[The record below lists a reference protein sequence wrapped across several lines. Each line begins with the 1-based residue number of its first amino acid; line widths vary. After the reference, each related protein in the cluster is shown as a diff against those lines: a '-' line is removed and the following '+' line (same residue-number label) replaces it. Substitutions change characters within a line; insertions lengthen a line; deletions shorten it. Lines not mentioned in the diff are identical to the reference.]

1 MELMQAPPV
10 PRQQDGATPEEPES
24 DGVIV
29 GRDRRWY
36 AVPAV
41 VALLAGGVG
50 LLVVMRSDDA
60 EPDPRLLV
68 IDEEGTVSLVDPT
81 TGREAFGVPDAVPS
95 GDLSRLLTAEAS
107 DERTVVQGLDASTG
121 AVLGEVE
128 VDGELAIRAVAPRGG
143 SVALTAPRPS
153 GAGVYEPESRSS
165 TDITVADLESG
176 RSHAYRLR
184 GNFEPETFSTDEST
198 LFLLEYWPPLEP
210 DRYFVRQLDIET
222 GAIAD
227 VDSPEVELNP
237 EMRGRARAQVMDP
250 DGTFLYTLY
259 TLPRTGEPV
268 YDPEATGDG
277 ARWAF
282 VHALDLENEWATC
295 IFLPLPFGQ
304 GAESSLNLAISPDGE
319 HVVVADTSTG
329 RLAAI
334 DTGELAVTDTVPVEQ
349 LRGEARPS
357 IVVTDDR
364 TSYFSTGWS
373 LVAVDGETLAAEE
386 AWWYDR
392 GSRAAAAPITGLD
405 LSPEGDHLRLAV
417 SSEIVVVDTS
427 TWRVTSRLDTRIGH
441 QIGLLGHPAGTLV
454 SAPLECAC

>member
-1 MELMQAPPV
+1 
-10 PRQQDGATPEEPES
+10 
-24 DGVIV
+24 
-29 GRDRRWY
+29 
-36 AVPAV
+36 
-41 VALLAGGVG
+41 
-50 LLVVMRSDDA
+50 
-60 EPDPRLLV
+60 
-68 IDEEGTVSLVDPT
+68 
-81 TGREAFGVPDAVPS
+81 
-95 GDLSRLLTAEAS
+95 
-107 DERTVVQGLDASTG
+107 VQGLDASTG

-165 TDITVADLESG
+165 TDITVADLERG

-304 GAESSLNLAISPDGE
+304 GAESSLNLAISTDGA

-349 LRGEARPS
+349 LRGEPHLLLLDRVEPGRRRWRDPRRRGGVVVRPGQPGGS
-357 IVVTDDR
+357 CADHRPRPVPR
-364 TSYFSTGWS
+364 GRP
-373 LVAVDGETLAAEE
+373 AAPGGEQR
-386 AWWYDR
+386 DR
-392 GSRAAAAPITGLD
+392 GRRHLDLEGHEPAGHADRAPDRAAG
-405 LSPEGDHLRLAV
+405 SPGWHAGV
-417 SSEIVVVDTS
+417 
-427 TWRVTSRLDTRIGH
+427 G
-441 QIGLLGHPAGTLV
+441 PAGVRVLMWALHRVAGNAWT
-454 SAPLECAC
+454 SPIPAP